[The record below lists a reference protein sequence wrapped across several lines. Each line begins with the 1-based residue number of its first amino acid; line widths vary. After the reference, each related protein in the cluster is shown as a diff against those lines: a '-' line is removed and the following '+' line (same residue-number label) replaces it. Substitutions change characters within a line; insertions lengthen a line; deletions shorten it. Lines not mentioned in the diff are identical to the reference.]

1 MTAWKNLSKKDK
13 KKYGSREEYRNQRMA
28 GEIFESD
35 TGENNVVESHEIKK
49 KDYSGKNAT
58 SFVNK
63 KGDLEQITDQNN
75 PFTKDINKFDTSA
88 TGSGA
93 LKDVKRYGATDMRGH
108 LAAGKSKEEILN
120 YAAGLGD
127 DVRMGS
133 AAQNLLAK
141 FKEDIKNGNQPS
153 TPEGGSDP
161 IIVSPDI
168 DSDIDINTGVKDN
181 DLDRGSVIVNGD
193 GYAIGGNNREK
204 NVYKNDFNGTVDMN
218 NFNGTFINNG
228 NFNSQAGY
236 NGLPDMSGGTSS
248 ELPMPTYGE
257 GSRFSVAGLIPKPF
271 STADRYRDRADA
283 APLVFGT
290 AGDLAFNKLMGH
302 KGG

>member
-1 MTAWKNLSKKDK
+1 MTAWRNLSDK
-13 KKYGSREEYRNQRMA
+13 EKEKYGSREKYRNQRMA
-28 GEIFESD
+28 GEVFESD
-35 TGENNVVESHEIKK
+35 EKETRIKGPEDRK
-49 KDYSGKNAT
+49 HFSGPNAT
-58 SFVNK
+58 SMYNS
-63 KGDLEQITDQNN
+63 KGKLVDITEKNN
-75 PFTKDINKFDTSA
+75 PFKGDINKFDTTA
-88 TGSGA
+88 TGAGA
-93 LKDVKRYGATDMRGH
+93 DVDMKRYGVSDMRGH

-120 YAAGLGD
+120 YVAGLDD
-127 DVRMGS
+127 DVKMGS
-133 AAQNLLAK
+133 PAQKMLAK

-204 NVYKNDFNGTVDMN
+204 NVYKNDFNGKVDMN

-236 NGLPDMSGGTSS
+236 NGLPDMSGGTSP

-271 STADRYRDRADA
+271 NTADRYRDRADA
-283 APLVFGT
+283 QPLVFDT
-290 AGDLAFNKLMGH
+290 EGDLKFNQLFGY